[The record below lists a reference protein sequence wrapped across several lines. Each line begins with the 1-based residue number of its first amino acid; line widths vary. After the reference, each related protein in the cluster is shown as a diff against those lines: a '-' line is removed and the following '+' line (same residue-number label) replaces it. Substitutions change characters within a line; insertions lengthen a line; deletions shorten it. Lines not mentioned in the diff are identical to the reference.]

1 MTHDKAIQL
10 VQDLTLK
17 NQDRDPA
24 DRPRHHAEPID
35 TANPE
40 KGYKVMARDP
50 RDYEKYTEVA
60 R

>member
-17 NQDRDPA
+17 NQDRDPG
-24 DRPRHHAEPID
+24 DRPRHHAQLID
-35 TANPE
+35 QANPE

-50 RDYEKYTEVA
+50 KNFEDSREVA